1 MCAVTPPKRRLRS
14 AMAPTSS
21 SCQESRPKRRRL
33 EDGVDAAVPSPSPK
47 TPLHESHSASKP
59 SSAPRRRRRVSFA
72 PTADVLVVP
81 RWTPHEHEAAWY
93 TTLDVALFRLQEC
106 TDAARLRQA
115 IAAKRL
121 PPDNVFLYRG
131 LERQM
136 SAHVLEEIK
145 ERRRR
150 VAGSVLV
157 EQARQRRSGRKVLDH
172 ERVAEAS
179 TFYSDE
185 AAVWALTVA
194 SL

>member
-1 MCAVTPPKRRLRS
+1 
-14 AMAPTSS
+14 MAPASS

-33 EDGVDAAVPSPSPK
+33 EDGVDAAVPSPAPK
-47 TPLHESHSASKP
+47 TPLHESHSASEP
-59 SSAPRRRRRVSFA
+59 SSAPRRRVSFA

-93 TTLDVALFRLQEC
+93 TTLDVAIFRLQEG

-121 PPDNVFLYRG
+121 PPDNAFLYRG

-136 SAHVLEEIK
+136 SAQVLEEIK

-150 VAGSVLV
+150 VVGSVLV
-157 EQARQRRSGRKVLDH
+157 EQARQRQGGRKVLDH
-172 ERVAEAS
+172 ERVRSAS
-179 TFYSDE
+179 TFYSEE
-185 AAVWALTVA
+185 AAVWAETVA